1 MIKKLIKLIHKT
13 KKANELTRDQ
23 FLYQLS
29 YQEQNEYCLNH
40 NVSFK
45 EVINNLK

>member
-1 MIKKLIKLIHKT
+1 MIKELIKLISKT

-29 YQEQNEYCLNH
+29 YQDQNEYCRLH
-40 NVSFK
+40 NISFK
-45 EVINNLK
+45 QAINNLK

>member
-1 MIKKLIKLIHKT
+1 MIKLLIKLIHKT
-13 KKANELTRDQ
+13 KKVELTKDQ
-23 FLYQLS
+23 FLYQFS
-29 YQEQNEYCLNH
+29 YQEQNSYCRLH